1 MVVKTVFINQ
11 QAYQYSCVKQE
22 DGDVLVT
29 VLLPTGETKCF
40 VAQDIKLVDDGKKM
54 LFCIEQ
60 QLYAYRLGLTVDGA
74 TPVYNLQQQSV
85 ILATEQRKKR
95 ASTFI
100 PAIGYASQAA
110 IPAASDLAADAL
122 VIKSPL
128 AGRVMRILVTEGQ
141 IIACGLPL
149 LTIESMKMENE
160 LCASSAGYIKTILI
174 REGDVV
180 QQKQVVI
187 TLSIEGEGHA
197 TQYSEHESAPVS
209 DWGSS
214 QRTES

>member
-1 MVVKTVFINQ
+1 MVVKTVCINQ
-11 QAYQYSCVKQE
+11 QVYEYRCLKQE
-22 DGDVLVT
+22 NSDVFVT
-29 VLLPTGETKCF
+29 VLLPTGQTKCF
-40 VAQDIKLVDDGKKM
+40 IAQDIKLLDDGKKI

-60 QLYAYRLGLTVDGA
+60 QLHAYRLGLTINGS
-74 TPVYNLQQQSV
+74 TPVYNLQQQQV
-85 ILATEQRKKR
+85 VLATEQGKKR
-95 ASTFI
+95 SSTFM
-100 PAIGYASQAA
+100 PATGYASQST
-110 IPAASDLAADAL
+110 ISPATDLAPDAL

-128 AGRVMRILVTEGQ
+128 AGRVMRILVKEGQ
-141 IIACGLPL
+141 VIACGLPL